1 MTEVVLNKIILNELG
16 LKNTKPIHGI
26 IKKIATNLDMFNYA
40 TKPYHYMLNLMIIII
55 ITLTIKGLPF
65 NVSDTV

>member
-1 MTEVVLNKIILNELG
+1 MESF
-16 LKNTKPIHGI
+16 
-26 IKKIATNLDMFNYA
+26 KKIATNLDMFNYA
-40 TKPYHYMLNLMIIII
+40 TKPYHYMLNLIII

>member
-1 MTEVVLNKIILNELG
+1 MESL
-16 LKNTKPIHGI
+16 
-26 IKKIATNLDMFNYA
+26 KKIATNLDMFNYA

>member
-1 MTEVVLNKIILNELG
+1 MESL
-16 LKNTKPIHGI
+16 
-26 IKKIATNLDMFNYA
+26 KKIATNLDMFNYA
-40 TKPYHYMLNLMIIII
+40 TKPYHSMLNLMIII